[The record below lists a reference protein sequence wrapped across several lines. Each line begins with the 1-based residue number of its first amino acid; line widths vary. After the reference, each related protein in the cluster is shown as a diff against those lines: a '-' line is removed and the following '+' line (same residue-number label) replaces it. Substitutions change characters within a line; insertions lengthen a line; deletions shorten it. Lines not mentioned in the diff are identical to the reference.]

1 MFTNKKGQAF
11 TEAVFI
17 FPIIVVLIFS
27 VVWFARVLLTWQQ
40 LISATRYGTDM
51 IVNTSLSSDDIKKDI
66 KNYLTNKMIEG
77 RRLDTD
83 KIKEI
88 NVDIKEYQPVSY
100 NLTDLSKISNFVQ
113 GLFVPTNELSTV
125 SISYSYEL
133 PKIMNV
139 VGMEEFTIK
148 TKLSVL
154 AGSGCKNNI
163 HKRK

>member
-1 MFTNKKGQAF
+1 MIRNKKGQAF

-17 FPIIVVLIFS
+17 LPIIVVLIFS

-40 LISATRYGTDM
+40 LISATRYGTD
-51 IVNTSLSSDDIKKDI
+51 IIANTNLSSDDIKKDI

-77 RRLDTD
+77 RRLDID

-88 NVDIKEYQPVSY
+88 NVDIKDYQTISF
-100 NLTDLSKISNFVQ
+100 NITDLSKISNFVQ

-133 PKIMNV
+133 PRIMNIIGV
-139 VGMEEFTIK
+139 EEFTIK

>member
-1 MFTNKKGQAF
+1 
-11 TEAVFI
+11 
-17 FPIIVVLIFS
+17 
-27 VVWFARVLLTWQQ
+27 
-40 LISATRYGTDM
+40 M
-51 IVNTSLSSDDIKKDI
+51 IVNTNLSSDDIKKDI

-88 NVDIKEYQPVSY
+88 NVDIKEYQSIGY

-133 PKIMNV
+133 PKIMNIA
-139 VGMEEFTIK
+139 GMEEFTIK

>member
-1 MFTNKKGQAF
+1 MFRNKKGQAF

-17 FPIIVVLIFS
+17 FPVIIVLIFS

-88 NVDIKEYQPVSY
+88 SVDIKEYQPVSY

-133 PKIMNV
+133 PKIMNI

-163 HKRK
+163 HKKF

>member
-1 MFTNKKGQAF
+1 MLRNKKGQAF

-17 FPIIVVLIFS
+17 FPIIVALIFS

-51 IVNTSLSSDDIKKDI
+51 ISNTSLSSDDIKKDI
-66 KNYLTNKMIEG
+66 ENYLTNKMIEG
-77 RRLDTD
+77 RRLDIK

-88 NVDIKEYQPVSY
+88 NVDIKDYQPVSY

-133 PKIMNV
+133 PKIMNI

>member
-1 MFTNKKGQAF
+1 MLKSNKGQAF

-17 FPIIVVLIFS
+17 FPVIVVLIFS

-51 IVNTSLSSDDIKKDI
+51 IVNTNLSSDDIKKDI
-66 KNYLTNKMIEG
+66 ENYLTHRMIEG
-77 RRLDTD
+77 RRLDID
-83 KIKEI
+83 KIKDI
-88 NVDIKEYQPVSY
+88 TVDIKEYNSISY
-100 NLTDLSKISNFVQ
+100 NITNLSNISNIVQ
-113 GLFVPTNELSTV
+113 GLFIPANELSIV

-133 PKIMNV
+133 PKIMNI
-139 VGMEEFTIK
+139 VGMKEFTIK
-148 TKLSVL
+148 TKSSVL

>member
-1 MFTNKKGQAF
+1 MSKNNKGQAF
-11 TEAVFI
+11 TEAIFL
-17 FPIIVVLIFS
+17 FPIIIVLIFS

-51 IVNTSLSSDDIKKDI
+51 IANTTLSGEDIKKDI

-83 KIKEI
+83 KIKDI
-88 NVDIKEYQPVSY
+88 TVDIKGY
-100 NLTDLSKISNFVQ
+100 NGIDYNITDLSNISNFVQ
-113 GLFVPTNELSTV
+113 GLFIPSNELSTV
-125 SISYSYEL
+125 SISYSYDL
-133 PKIMNV
+133 PKIMNI
-139 VGMEEFTIK
+139 VGMEEFIIK

-154 AGSGCKNNI
+154 AGSGCKNKI

>member
-1 MFTNKKGQAF
+1 MIKNNKGQAF
-11 TEAVFI
+11 TEAIFI
-17 FPIIVVLIFS
+17 FPIIIVLIFS
-27 VVWFARVLLTWQQ
+27 VIWFARVLLTWQQ

-51 IVNTSLSSDDIKKDI
+51 ITNTSLSAADIKKDI
-66 KNYLTNKMIEG
+66 ENYLTNKMIEG
-77 RRLDTD
+77 RRLDID

-88 NVDIKEYQPVSY
+88 NIDIKNYETLDY

-113 GLFVPTNELSTV
+113 GLFIPSAELSTV
-125 SISYSYEL
+125 SIVYSYEL
-133 PKIMNV
+133 PKIMNFI
-139 VGMEEFTIK
+139 GMDEFIIK

>member
-1 MFTNKKGQAF
+1 MLRNEKGQAF

-40 LISATRYGTDM
+40 LISATRYGTD
-51 IVNTSLSSDDIKKDI
+51 IIANTNLSSDDIKKDI

-77 RRLDTD
+77 RRLDID

-88 NVDIKEYQPVSY
+88 NIEIKDYTPINY
-100 NLTDLSKISNFVQ
+100 NITDLSKISNFVQ
-113 GLFVPTNELSTV
+113 GLFVPTNELSSV

-133 PKIMNV
+133 PKIMNI

>member
-83 KIKEI
+83 KIKDI
-88 NVDIKEYQPVSY
+88 TVDIKGY
-100 NLTDLSKISNFVQ
+100 NGIDYNITDLSNISNFVQ
-113 GLFVPTNELSTV
+113 GLFIPSNELSTV
-125 SISYSYEL
+125 SISYSYDL
-133 PKIMNV
+133 PKIMNI
-139 VGMEEFTIK
+139 VGMEEFIIK

-154 AGSGCKNNI
+154 AGSGCKNKI

>member
-1 MFTNKKGQAF
+1 MITKMFIYF
-11 TEAVFI
+11 TFRQRFE
-17 FPIIVVLIFS
+17 
-27 VVWFARVLLTWQQ
+27 T
-40 LISATRYGTDM
+40 
-51 IVNTSLSSDDIKKDI
+51 IKAAK
-66 KNYLTNKMIEG
+66 LAG
-77 RRLDTD
+77 
-83 KIKEI
+83 I

-148 TKLSVL
+148 TELSVL